1 MNIRNPLDEAALSC
15 VSGSTSL
22 ECDALMIFDVRPRNL
37 AWIKK
42 TACRN
47 VSRERNRETH
57 LIILVNTSIYKL
69 EMMAWKKV
77 WYFNCCYFSNFR
89 KEWHVSHHFSPKA
102 RVHQCQPPCCQGIF
116 RAAAARAAVGT
127 SRDEWVKNFMGHR
140 KFAED
145 FLKNRAP
152 IQENWGCFWKNESSD
167 WKFFWG

>member
-1 MNIRNPLDEAALSC
+1 MWC
-15 VSGSTSL
+15 
-22 ECDALMIFDVRPRNL
+22 FDDLWCTPSKFSVDVL
-37 AWIKK
+37 

-127 SRDEWVKNFMGHR
+127 SRDEWVK
-140 KFAED
+140 KFHGA
-145 FLKNRAP
+145 
-152 IQENWGCFWKNESSD
+152 QEICWRLSEESCANSRRFEGVSGKMSLVIESFFGDNWSFDVDLLIGD
-167 WKFFWG
+167 I